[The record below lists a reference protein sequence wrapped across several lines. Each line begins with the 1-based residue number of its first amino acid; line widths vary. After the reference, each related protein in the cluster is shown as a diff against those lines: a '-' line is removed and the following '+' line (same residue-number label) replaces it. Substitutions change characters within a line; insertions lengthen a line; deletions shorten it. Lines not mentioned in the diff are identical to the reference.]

1 MGEQRNLTEEN
12 VEELTENLNKMK
24 ETNPDLE
31 FRFFPQH
38 NEEPLEQED
47 QPSNKKIF
55 EKLEA
60 LERKI
65 DHIFD
70 GHVLM
75 DGRFKRHEGDTD

>member
-1 MGEQRNLTEEN
+1 MGEQKNLTEKN
-12 VEELTENLNKMK
+12 VEALTEQLNKMK
-24 ETNPDLE
+24 ETNSDLE
-31 FRFFPQH
+31 FRFFTQDGK
-38 NEEPLEQED
+38 ESLEKED

-70 GHVLM
+70 GHVLW
-75 DGRFKRHEGDTD
+75 DGQFKKIL

>member
-12 VEELTENLNKMK
+12 VKELTERLEKMQQ
-24 ETNPDLE
+24 TNSDLE
-31 FRFFPQH
+31 FRFFRQENEPGPQY
-38 NEEPLEQED
+38 E

-70 GHVLM
+70 GHVLW
-75 DGRFKRHEGDTD
+75 DGQFKKIP